1 LKSLS
6 DIADKITDALPHG
19 NDAKEYR
26 LSYTAPQMV
35 LVQMGRVIP
44 VPANVVIEDPS
55 GHVLYSGELNG
66 VSEHNSIFMI
76 IRNMQVLKS
85 ISEVFLDACT
95 ESFRQFENLDVAF
108 MYNHLSLHRV
118 RITKSLFDTMYELAK
133 SFEVLELEGLSADRL
148 FSQLVSQTEWKNIF
162 EVGQREDGIR
172 LLYQSDR
179 PMKDRKIY
187 DGLEL
192 P

>member
-1 LKSLS
+1 
-6 DIADKITDALPHG
+6 
-19 NDAKEYR
+19 
-26 LSYTAPQMV
+26 
-35 LVQMGRVIP
+35 
-44 VPANVVIEDPS
+44 
-55 GHVLYSGELNG
+55 
-66 VSEHNSIFMI
+66 
-76 IRNMQVLKS
+76 
-85 ISEVFLDACT
+85 
-95 ESFRQFENLDVAF
+95 
-108 MYNHLSLHRV
+108 
-118 RITKSLFDTMYELAK
+118 MYELAK